1 MNNCDKKSINGVVS
15 RAQVDF
21 VVGKIAVISLCLIAS
36 VVLAPRSWAQEVPYP
51 TKVIKLIVGYAPGGG
66 ADIMGRL
73 IARRISEALGQ
84 QVIVENR
91 AGAGQNI
98 ATEFVAKSP
107 SDGYTLLM
115 SSSALGINVSLYP
128 KINYDPIKS
137 FSPIAVFAQSP
148 NLFLV
153 HPSLPVKSTKEFIA
167 LAKKNRGALN
177 FSSSGNGSS
186 QHLSGELLKMMT
198 GVEMTH
204 VPFKG
209 SAPSLTA
216 LVSGEVDFA
225 FNNIPSAQPFLSN
238 QRLRVLAI
246 TSGKRSA
253 LLPDVPT
260 MSESGLPNFEVA
272 AWYGVLAPA
281 NTPQEIIT
289 KLNSTIVKA
298 VQDPEFSATLRKMGA
313 DQIQESPEFFS
324 NFLKREIDTWRK
336 VIKASNAKAG

>member
-1 MNNCDKKSINGVVS
+1 MNDFEKKSIIGVVS
-15 RAQVDF
+15 SARIDF
-21 VVGKIAVISLCLIAS
+21 VVCRNLAASLFLIAG
-36 VVLAPRSWAQEVPYP
+36 VVFTPQTWAQDGSYP

-73 IARRISEALGQ
+73 IARRITEELGQ

-107 SDGYTLLM
+107 PDGYTLLM

-153 HPSLPVKSTKEFIA
+153 HPSLPVKSTKEFVA
-167 LAKKNRGALN
+167 FAKKNKGALN

-204 VPFKG
+204 IPCKG

-246 TSGKRSA
+246 TSRKRSA
-253 LLPDVPT
+253 LLPDIPT
-260 MSESGLPNFEVA
+260 MSESGLSNFEVA
-272 AWYGVLAPA
+272 AWYGVLAPS
-281 NTPQEIIT
+281 NTPREVNT
-289 KLNSTIVKA
+289 KLNAIIVKA
-298 VQDPEFSATLRKMGA
+298 VQDPEFSATLQKMGA
-313 DQIQESPEFFS
+313 DRIQESPEFFS
-324 NFLKREIDTWRK
+324 NFLKREIDTWGK
-336 VIKASNAKAG
+336 VIKASKAKAE